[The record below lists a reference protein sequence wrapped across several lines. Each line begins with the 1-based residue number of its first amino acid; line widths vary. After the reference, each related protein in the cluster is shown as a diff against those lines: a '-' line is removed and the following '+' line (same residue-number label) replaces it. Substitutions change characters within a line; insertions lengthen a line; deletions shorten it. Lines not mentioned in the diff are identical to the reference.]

1 MKCKRNFGNL
11 QAREWNSS
19 YPTKK
24 RGPSNSTAP
33 QSHRVLIDP
42 QMILPTLLGLAL
54 SKLINLDKLRRSTSV
69 SVHGCW
75 LWLMA
80 MCWPV
85 TCLFCDSGPGRQAC
99 RLECQARQLT
109 YSDLLSRSTLEHSGG
124 LTLRGFLKIK
134 ATFSFSD
141 FTDMTQQAMIPGI
154 LMANWLLP
162 QNMKLPSDW
171 CYNRCC
177 KRMLSWSAL
186 GHVHHQP
193 SLHTT
198 YVGRKWLLALWLIFV
213 KCLLQVNV
221 LTSFGRPGMW
231 DWEGLVE
238 EISKIKLNGV
248 VMKYSS

>member
-1 MKCKRNFGNL
+1 
-11 QAREWNSS
+11 
-19 YPTKK
+19 
-24 RGPSNSTAP
+24 
-33 QSHRVLIDP
+33 
-42 QMILPTLLGLAL
+42 MILPTLLGLAL

-69 SVHGCW
+69 SVNGSW

-109 YSDLLSRSTLEHSGG
+109 YLDLLPRSTLEHSVG

-134 ATFSFSD
+134 ANFSFWFYGHVAASHD
-141 FTDMTQQAMIPGI
+141 SPYLDGAKASLFF
-154 LMANWLLP
+154 P
-162 QNMKLPSDW
+162 QDMKLPSDW

-186 GHVHHQP
+186 GHVHHQQ
-193 SLHTT
+193 SLHTSH
-198 YVGRKWLLALWLIFV
+198 VGRKWLLALWLIFV

-248 VMKYSS
+248 VMKYSC